1 MKKELSRTQKKIF
14 GAVMGF
20 LAINIAAQ
28 IAASWSFAQKIG
40 FDPRYLPDVGG
51 TILYYPFEFLYLL
64 AQYNDVAP
72 FLLKTG
78 KVIAGGG
85 FLASILFVLILFF
98 WNGKKQLTSSGSAR
112 WATADEIREKGLLSP
127 VDPVKDGVIVGA
139 WDTGMDYEKR
149 LAIAEWLGKLL
160 HKDKFD
166 ILPHIPGKREY
177 IVDNAPTHILMC
189 APSRSGKGIGVVIP
203 TFASWQGS
211 MVVADPKRENLNET
225 GAYRKYV
232 MGHNVIEF
240 APADGRPTS
249 RWNPL
254 NEIRWGSANEGR
266 DVSNLVSILVG
277 EGSGNDKYWLDN
289 AKDLIIGVVT
299 HLKYVHCVENTKKDL
314 HFGDPGYRETSM
326 YDVYQ
331 FLAAGMK
338 ADEAEGE
345 EKEKEDANKPTGFR
359 KTLSD
364 ALYEEV
370 ADENTGKKKKQARK
384 NVHIPKTGVVFDLP
398 NPVGTSEDSFI
409 VRQVDQENETEVTF
423 FTEEAK
429 LTPGLHPVVVTK
441 FNSFISKSPNEA
453 GSVLS
458 SAITALMIFS
468 EKTIIDNTLHSD
480 FYLRDIRNSKAP
492 TDLYLVTPPSDL
504 KRVGKLFRLIIE
516 FMVIKS
522 TETLG
527 GDKHRCLLLIDEFPA
542 FGKMDTLVRELGY
555 IAGYGLKT
563 LIIIQ
568 GLEQLTEIYKSKELL
583 TNCQTQVYFGPNDEQ
598 TRKYVSTA
606 LGNKT
611 ILVKQRS
618 AGEGL
623 FAKNNYTW
631 VEKQRALLLPD
642 ETSSVLSNKS
652 AILLEGLRILSPKN
666 KFFLMKDMLVR
677 FKDSQKKYDRY
688 HRIGLREKKKG
699 GL

>member
-289 AKDLIIGVVT
+289 AKDLIIGVGTRFTDFTTSSKWLFNENRKVLGINICPFDAYKMDAEAIVADAREA
-299 HLKYVHCVENTKKDL
+299 LKALTGACEGYKTEYKDEIANAKEEWDAIVDEYYSTEL
-314 HFGDPGYRETSM
+314 PGGLNQTLALGIINEFMGDSDIAVASAGSLPGDMQRLFRPKNSRTYHMEYGYSCMGYEIAGAFGSK
-326 YDVYQ
+326 
-331 FLAAGMK
+331 LASP
-338 ADEAEGE
+338 
-345 EKEKEDANKPTGFR
+345 EKEVYAMCGD
-359 KTLSD
+359 
-364 ALYEEV
+364 
-370 ADENTGKKKKQARK
+370 
-384 NVHIPKTGVVFDLP
+384 
-398 NPVGTSEDSFI
+398 
-409 VRQVDQENETEVTF
+409 
-423 FTEEAK
+423 
-429 LTPGLHPVVVTK
+429 
-441 FNSFISKSPNEA
+441 
-453 GSVLS
+453 GSY
-458 SAITALMIFS
+458 LM
-468 EKTIIDNTLHSD
+468 LHSE
-480 FYLRDIRNSKAP
+480 
-492 TDLYLVTPPSDL
+492 LVTSIQEHKKINVL
-504 KRVGKLFRLIIE
+504 LF
-516 FMVIKS
+516 VH
-522 TETLG
+522 T
-527 GDKHRCLLLIDEFPA
+527 
-542 FGKMDTLVRELGY
+542 
-555 IAGYGLKT
+555 
-563 LIIIQ
+563 
-568 GLEQLTEIYKSKELL
+568 
-583 TNCQTQVYFGPNDEQ
+583 
-598 TRKYVSTA
+598 VSF
-606 LGNKT
+606 
-611 ILVKQRS
+611 VHS
-618 AGEGL
+618 
-623 FAKNNYTW
+623 Y
-631 VEKQRALLLPD
+631 
-642 ETSSVLSNKS
+642 
-652 AILLEGLRILSPKN
+652 
-666 KFFLMKDMLVR
+666 
-677 FKDSQKKYDRY
+677 
-688 HRIGLREKKKG
+688 
-699 GL
+699 

>member
-1 MKKELSRTQKKIF
+1 MKKELTKNQKKAAA
-14 GAVMGF
+14 AVIGF
-20 LAINIAAQ
+20 LAINFAAQ
-28 IAASWSFAQKIG
+28 IAASWSFASKIG
-40 FDPRYLPDVGG
+40 FDPRYLPDIAG
-51 TILYYPFEFLYLL
+51 TVVYYPFEFLYLL
-64 AQYNDVAP
+64 AKYNDQAP

-78 KVIAGGG
+78 KIIAGGG
-85 FLASILFVLILFF
+85 FLASILFVLILLF
-98 WNGKKQLTSSGSAR
+98 WKKKQLTSSGSAR

-149 LAIAEWLGKLL
+149 LAVAEWLGKLF
-160 HKDKFD
+160 HKDKFS
-166 ILPHIPGKREY
+166 ILSHIPGKREY

-277 EGSGNDKYWLDN
+277 EGSGGNDQYWLDN
-289 AKDLIIGVVT
+289 AKDLITGVVT

-314 HFGDPGYRETSM
+314 HPGDEGYRETSM

-338 ADEAEGE
+338 ADEDDGD
-345 EKEKEDANKPTGFR
+345 KKDDGNKPTGFR

-364 ALYEEV
+364 ALYEEAEEGGRKV
-370 ADENTGKKKKQARK
+370 KKAREG
-384 NVHIPKTGVVFDLP
+384 VHIPKSGVVFDLP
-398 NPVGTSEDSFI
+398 NPVGTSADSFI
-409 VRQVDQENETEVTF
+409 LRRIDQDNETEVTH
-423 FTEEAK
+423 FTEEALK
-429 LTPGLHPVVVTK
+429 TPGLHPVVVTK

-468 EKTIIDNTLHSD
+468 EKTIIDNTITSD
-480 FYLRDIRNSKAP
+480 FYLRDIRNSEAP

-516 FMVIKS
+516 FTVIKS

-527 GDKHRCLLLIDEFPA
+527 GDRHRCLLLIDEFPA

-611 ILVKQRS
+611 ILVKQKSS
-618 AGEGL
+618 AEGL
-623 FAKNNYTW
+623 FAKSNYTW

-652 AILLEGLRILSPKN
+652 AMLLEGLRILSPKN

-688 HRIGLREKKKG
+688 HRIGLREEKKG